1 MIKHK
6 FGLMLSVLFFSVM
19 IIMPLSAQVEKE
31 TTDDIQAEEK
41 TGDQGGG
48 IMNTLFKALGDA
60 TKDSLQEGIDDFI
73 GTYKGRIGEVK
84 LLERHG
90 NSVVLEVK
98 YEGVKRKDGVY
109 VQGEVLNWGE
119 PLDGFSSTLSPLRD
133 KRGSVILTIGLK
145 QQDTSGWGLPSEGM
159 MSDQI
164 RLSLV
169 RETNPERPF
178 GSLVYDFPKTW
189 TSSSDIEIPEE
200 MTTAETAETDDVIE
214 LAEGETTEG
223 TQPASPGYKTVKPS
237 VVFPSTGSVLKPAQ
251 SAPSQSSTSTGTS
264 IQKPIPGTA
273 SPASGSTLTPT
284 ISTAQQSAP
293 STTGTAVKPAQSATS
308 INPVAQGVTQY
319 NFFANAYKAQWK
331 NSSAKL
337 SFPGATNDNRGF
349 VRSLKEGMICPN
361 NKATNLLQTHPQW
374 VNGGIIEGRYPEM
387 ILGKNVKFKSVGAL
401 LKGANSS
408 DGVIMSVS
416 VLYDGKLYRV
426 LRRRINCNAY
436 TGLEADLSSW
446 AGKMVQI
453 DLNVSS
459 GTTSNQDWA
468 VWVNPRLDD
477 K

>member
-6 FGLMLSVLFFSVM
+6 FGLILSILFFSVT
-19 IIMPLSAQVEKE
+19 IIMPLSAQVE
-31 TTDDIQAEEK
+31 EK
-41 TGDQGGG
+41 TGDQGSG
-48 IMNTLFKALGDA
+48 IMDNLFKALGDA
-60 TKDSLQEGIDDFI
+60 TQESLQEGIEDFI

-84 LLERHG
+84 LLERRG

-98 YEGVKRKDGVY
+98 YEDVKRKDGVY

-119 PLDGFSSTLSPLRD
+119 PLDGFRSTLSPLRD
-133 KRGSVILTIGLK
+133 KRGSVILTIGWQ
-145 QQDTSGWGLPSEGM
+145 QQDTSEWGSPSKEM

-200 MTTAETAETDDVIE
+200 ITTAETADSDDVIE

-223 TQPASPGYKTVKPS
+223 AQPTSPGIKTVKPS
-237 VVFPSTGSVLKPAQ
+237 VMLTRTGSVLKPAQ
-251 SAPSQSSTSTGTS
+251 VAPVQSSSST
-264 IQKPIPGTA
+264 QKPSLGTT
-273 SPASGSTLTPT
+273 SPVSGSSLKPT
-284 ISTAQQSAP
+284 MSTAQQPAP
-293 STTGTAVKPAQSATS
+293 STTETTVKPVLGATS
-308 INPVAQGVTQY
+308 IKPNPQEVTQY

-331 NSSAKL
+331 NSSARL

-361 NKATNLLQTHPQW
+361 NKAINLLQTHPQW
-374 VNGGIIEGRYPEM
+374 VNGGFIEGRYPAM
-387 ILGKNVKFKSVGAL
+387 ILGKNVKFKSIGAL

-416 VLYDGKLYRV
+416 VLYNGKLKRV
-426 LRRRINCNAY
+426 LRKRINCNAY
-436 TGLEADLSSW
+436 NSLEADLSSW
-446 AGKMVQI
+446 AGKKIQI
-453 DLNVSS
+453 VLNVSA
-459 GTTSNQDWA
+459 GKTSTQDWA